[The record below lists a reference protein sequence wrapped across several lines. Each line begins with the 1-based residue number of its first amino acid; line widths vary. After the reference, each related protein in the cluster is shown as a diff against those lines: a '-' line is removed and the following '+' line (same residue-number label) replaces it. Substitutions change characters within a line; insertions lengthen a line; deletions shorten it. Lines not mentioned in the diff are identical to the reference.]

1 MMPLSNDDHAVAEF
15 MQDFIK
21 EGSFLDYAYFY
32 AYFYVAMP
40 IIGATNSF

>member
-21 EGSFLDYAYFY
+21 EDSFLDY